1 MAMTDVE
8 LAKFFLVLKLYNEEF
23 NVEFLA
29 SVVSADEPTERQL
42 VGLNK
47 CVTGLRLREKIA
59 KYDTTDFVPYFKDE
73 VDFENVTSNEV
84 LYCYATDK
92 SVEFDERLLFNTE
105 KKRFISVEEF
115 KKTHLIKKPI
125 KKKLVLSSL

>member
-47 CVTGLRLREKIA
+47 CVTGLRLKEKIA
-59 KYDTTDFVPYFKDE
+59 KYDTDGFVPYFKDE

>member
-73 VDFENVTSNEV
+73 VDFEDVTSNEV

>member
-47 CVTGLRLREKIA
+47 CVTGLRLKEKIA
-59 KYDTTDFVPYFKDE
+59 KYDTDGFVPYFKDE
-73 VDFENVTSNEV
+73 VDFEDVTSNEV

>member
-23 NVEFLA
+23 NVDFLA

-73 VDFENVTSNEV
+73 VDFEDVTSNDL

-105 KKRFISVEEF
+105 KKRFISVDEF